1 MNQNTNQSLVYC
13 GNNCTICP
21 KFKDNIYAGCLTD
34 QVFGECLKCEPR
46 SCCRDKQLP
55 NCAFC
60 RQYPCNKINK
70 MYEKWTLHGFGEGA
84 VICRGILDNIRKI
97 VENN

>member
-1 MNQNTNQSLVYC
+1 
-13 GNNCTICP
+13 
-21 KFKDNIYAGCLTD
+21 
-34 QVFGECLKCEPR
+34 
-46 SCCRDKQLP
+46 
-55 NCAFC
+55 
-60 RQYPCNKINK
+60 